1 MWQETFERK
10 VTECKKYE
18 KLLWLDSITCIVDAE
33 AVFTHGDNADL
44 SALKIRQIAIA
55 ELVVGTLI
63 LVVRTASR
71 AM

>member
-1 MWQETFERK
+1 MENAMALMSF
-10 VTECKKYE
+10 
-18 KLLWLDSITCIVDAE
+18 IINAI
-33 AVFTHGDNADL
+33 AVLMIADGVFIL
-44 SALKIRQIAIA
+44 VYPKHIEQLVKDVFPKLKIRQIAIA

>member
-1 MWQETFERK
+1 MALMSF
-10 VTECKKYE
+10 
-18 KLLWLDSITCIVDAE
+18 IINAI
-33 AVFTHGDNADL
+33 AVLMIADGVFIL
-44 SALKIRQIAIA
+44 VYPKHIEQLVKDVFPKLKIRQIAIA